1 MTKYSVVTTFNQNG
15 FNVYA
20 NKFIKSFND
29 KVDNRI
35 PLVVYAEDCQPTGDS
50 RTLIFDA
57 KQTLTKLNDFK
68 LKWGN
73 VPKANG
79 KCPPE
84 IKAKR
89 PRDWHKEFKWDA
101 IRFANKVYA
110 IFHEAKRT
118 DADILIWMDADSIVH
133 STVTQEDFERMLP
146 SSNVL
151 HYLGRGKKWPECGF
165 YGLNVQNKTCK
176 SFLNEFRRMY
186 DEADNG
192 IFKLIEWHDS
202 FVFGHVLEK
211 FKSQDNNYFD
221 YSQNIYNK
229 TAKTG
234 GGGHPLIN
242 SVLGN
247 YFDHMKGARKTLGKS
262 KRSDLINVRGEKYWN
277 EI

>member
-15 FNVYA
+15 YNVYA

-35 PLVVYAEDCQPTGDS
+35 PLVVYAEDCKPTGDS

-57 KQTLTKLNDFK
+57 KQTLTKLNNFK
-68 LKWGN
+68 TKWGN

-133 STVTQEDFERMLP
+133 STVTQEDFERNKIILDA
-146 SSNVL
+146 
-151 HYLGRGKKWPECGF
+151 LGCEASLQEI
-165 YGLNVQNKTCK
+165 LNFSYENRLV
-176 SFLNEFRRMY
+176 
-186 DEADNG
+186 
-192 IFKLIEWHDS
+192 
-202 FVFGHVLEK
+202 
-211 FKSQDNNYFD
+211 
-221 YSQNIYNK
+221 
-229 TAKTG
+229 
-234 GGGHPLIN
+234 
-242 SVLGN
+242 
-247 YFDHMKGARKTLGKS
+247 
-262 KRSDLINVRGEKYWN
+262 
-277 EI
+277 